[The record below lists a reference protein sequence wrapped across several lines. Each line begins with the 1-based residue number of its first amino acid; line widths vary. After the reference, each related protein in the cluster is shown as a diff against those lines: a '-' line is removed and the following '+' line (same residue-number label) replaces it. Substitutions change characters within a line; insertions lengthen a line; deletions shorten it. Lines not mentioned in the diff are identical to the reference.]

1 MEIVSRWIEKN
12 KFEVENGRHPAIV
25 LDTPEKYGG
34 EDSVPTA
41 LELAIMSLAGCL
53 GTTFNMTLQKM
64 RLQFKTLEIKAA
76 AKKREEIFLESIH
89 IIVNVKSGAEV
100 SKLERA
106 LTLAEKNC
114 PVDNIFQQTKI
125 PITVELQ
132 IS

>member
-1 MEIVSRWIEKN
+1 
-12 KFEVENGRHPAIV
+12 
-25 LDTPEKYGG
+25 
-34 EDSVPTA
+34 SVPKA

-64 RLQFKTLEIKAA
+64 HLQFKTLEIKAA

-89 IIVNVKSGAEV
+89 INIVNVKSGAEV
-100 SKLERA
+100 TKLECA